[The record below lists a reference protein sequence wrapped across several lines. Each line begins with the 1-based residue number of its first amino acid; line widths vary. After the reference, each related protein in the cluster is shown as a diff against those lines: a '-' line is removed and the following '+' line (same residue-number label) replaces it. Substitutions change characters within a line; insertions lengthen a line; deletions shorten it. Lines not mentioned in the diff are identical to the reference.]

1 MSPNTILTIKTQ
13 KVGEQY
19 IMAAIISGSRPDV
32 AWEKALRQRKKVT
45 SAVRRRNV
53 NVIGVISDK
62 NPTFQP
68 FFDKNVHASR
78 EFLKSP
84 FYKQRVIEK
93 SYLL

>member
-13 KVGEQY
+13 KVGEQN
-19 IMAAIISGSRPDV
+19 IMAAIISGSRPDI
-32 AWEKALRQRKKVT
+32 ACRKSVSSTQKVT

-53 NVIGVISDK
+53 NFIGKISDK

-68 FFDKNVHASR
+68 FFDKNVHVSR

-84 FYKQRVIEK
+84 F
-93 SYLL
+93 L

>member
-13 KVGEQY
+13 KVGEQN

-32 AWEKALRQRKKVT
+32 ACRKSVTSAQKVT
-45 SAVRRRNV
+45 SAVRRRKV
-53 NVIGVISDK
+53 NVIGIISDK

-68 FFDKNVHASR
+68 FLDKNVHVSR

-84 FYKQRVIEK
+84 F
-93 SYLL
+93 L